1 MEQHNQN
8 YSTVEQIYDLYL
20 RYPHI
25 STDSRN
31 IKQGDVFFA
40 LRGENFDGNNF
51 ALKALDQ
58 GAAAVVSD
66 SVQVFEKYQE
76 TERRVSETER
86 RSGETKRRGIF
97 FFCRDSLQMLQELAK
112 YHRNRLKTT
121 IIGISGTNG
130 KTTTKELIYSVLSSA
145 FKTRATAG
153 NLNNHIGVPLTLLS
167 ITADTEVAIVEMGA
181 NHPGEIAFLCSIAR
195 PDMGILTNIGTAHI
209 EGFKSRENIITTK
222 KALFESVKNSH
233 SSKAHLFVNQD
244 DEALKDYDFEAKTTY
259 SLVNPSDYKGRSID
273 CSGYASLWIEDTEIQ
288 SSLVG
293 SYNCYN
299 MLAAYV
305 IGRHFGIAKDQIRKS
320 IEQYKP
326 ANQRSQILKTRSNTL
341 ILDCYNANP
350 SSCRSAIEAFANMK
364 AERKMVFMGAMRELG
379 EVSEQEHKNCVE
391 FLAGKDFEQV
401 ILVGKEYRGLQRE
414 KMRWFETSQELAD
427 TLSAEPKIEGCTI
440 LIKGSRTTRMEIV
453 QDVL

>member
-8 YSTVEQIYDLYL
+8 YSIVEQIYELYL
-20 RYPHI
+20 RNPHI

-31 IKQGDVFFA
+31 IKQGDIFFA

-51 ALKALDQ
+51 ALQALEQ
-58 GAAAVVSD
+58 GAVAVVSD
-66 SVQVFEKYQE
+66 SAQVFERYLE
-76 TERRVSETER
+76 TERRFSETER
-86 RSGETKRRGIF
+86 RSGGAKRRGVF

-112 YHRNRLKTT
+112 YHRNRLTTT

-130 KTTTKELIYSVLSSA
+130 KTTTKELIFSVLSSA
-145 FKTRATAG
+145 FKTCATVG

-167 ITADTEVAIVEMGA
+167 ISADTEVAIVEMGA

-222 KALFESVKNSH
+222 KALFESVKNSC

-259 SLVNPSDYKGRSID
+259 SIVNPSDYKGRSID
-273 CSGYASLWIEDTEIQ
+273 RSGYASLWIEDTEIQ

-293 SYNCYN
+293 NYNCYN
-299 MLAAYV
+299 MLAAYA
-305 IGRHFGIAKDQIRKS
+305 IGRHFGIPKDQIRKA

-326 ANQRSQILKTRSNTL
+326 ANQRSQILKTQSNTL

-379 EVSEQEHKNCVE
+379 EVSEQEHKKCVE
-391 FLAGKDFEQV
+391 LLADKDFEKV
-401 ILVGKEYRGLQRE
+401 ILVGKEYCGLQRE

-427 TLSAEPKIEGCTI
+427 ALKAEKKIEGCTI

-453 QDVL
+453 KDVL